1 MARIV
6 DFEMISEDNQN
17 EEETVSSIE
26 EMESAT
32 AEAPEPEAVVEES
45 PSATDLPDKYQGKSA
60 SELAEMHSNL
70 EKLMGKQS
78 QEVGELRK
86 AFDAMVQDSIVSRK
100 TESQTA
106 PEPEVSDVDFFTDPK
121 AAVANAVA
129 NDPTLKH
136 ARTVAA
142 EMAKKEAMAS
152 LRSAHPDM
160 KEVLGNAQFQEWVG
174 ASKIRTQLY
183 QSADQ
188 NYDYDSAN
196 ELISLW
202 KERAEVVQKTA
213 AIEKQAQ
220 KQEIKKAS
228 TGSSRSNPSGQTTR
242 KVYRRADIREL
253 MTRDP
258 KRYEA
263 MQDEILKAY
272 AEGRVK

>member
-6 DFEMISEDNQN
+6 DFEVEGEDNQN
-17 EEETVSSIE
+17 PEETVSTVD

-32 AEAPEPEAVVEES
+32 AESPDVEPEVEAPEE
-45 PSATDLPDKYQGKSA
+45 TDLPDKYQGKSA

-86 AFDAMVQDSIVSRK
+86 AFDSMVQDSIVTQREARS
-100 TESQTA
+100 A
-106 PEPEVSDVDFFTDPK
+106 PEPEVEDIDFFTDPK
-121 AAVANAVA
+121 AAIAKAVA
-129 NDPTLKH
+129 NDPTLQH
-136 ARTVAA
+136 ARNVAA
-142 EMAKKEAMAS
+142 EMTKREALAT
-152 LRSAHPDM
+152 LQTAHPDM
-160 KEVLGNAQFQEWVG
+160 KAVLSDTKFQEWVG

-188 NYDYDSAN
+188 NYDYESAN

-202 KERAEVVQKTA
+202 KERANVVQKTA
-213 AIEKQAQ
+213 AVEKQAQ

-228 TGSSRSNPSGQTTR
+228 TGSARTNPSGQTTR
-242 KVYRRADIREL
+242 KTYRRRDIIEL
-253 MTRDP
+253 MQKDP
-258 KRYEA
+258 ARYEA
-263 MQDEILKAY
+263 MQPEIMKAY